1 MPRVEHSSP
10 YLVRVR
16 QGVLVRVDHIPRAGD
31 HHVGRA
37 GVHHRPDAAPA
48 AGGEEPP
55 RALHGE
61 AVQLQ
66 EGGPVAGG
74 VHVEDGLDP
83 GERAGE
89 GGGVAEVDGEV
100 VVGERG
106 ARRRGGG
113 GGCGGRRGVED
124 GDGGPAAGG
133 GERGGEVAAEEG
145 GAAEGDGAAG
155 GLAWARPGRARRSP
169 SLVGVEGRGGEGV
182 GERWGTRRRR
192 RVVFGG
198 MFEPCL
204 VEL

>member
-155 GLAWARPGRARRSP
+155 GLAWARARAGLGGRHRWW
-169 SLVGVEGRGGEGV
+169 GWRGGEGV